1 MASCKLQAW
10 KARNGSTRKMYKDWR
25 MASYSAHSPPNP
37 NPSLLTSSQP
47 NCNIKCHSESK
58 IIAEEPPQ
66 KSFLVAEFLKHL
78 SRPMISFQSPELSQ
92 EGWYCL
98 SMDNISDRIYIYT
111 VKKIYIYIYVIFI
124 YQYILYTYWQNI
136 IIGPSFLCGVRL
148 SALSQVCHTDC
159 KKIDELF
166 HRPGHGKRWIKHFG
180 KNWFYWGL
188 VPKKSAS
195 PCSMRGYLL
204 REITRDMRFFPSMGY
219 PAGGSKREGPWLQ
232 LCAVWSK
239 HSYWDC
245 HSLLASPLKLTW
257 LGR

>member
-1 MASCKLQAW
+1 MSFWIQNHCW
-10 KARNGSTRKMYKDWR
+10 GT
-25 MASYSAHSPPNP
+25 PP
-37 NPSLLTSSQP
+37 
-47 NCNIKCHSESK
+47 K
-58 IIAEEPPQ
+58 I
-66 KSFLVAEFLKHL
+66 FLGRRILEA
-78 SRPMISFQSPELSQ
+78 SFQTYDL
-92 EGWYCL
+92 
-98 SMDNISDRIYIYT
+98 ISITWIVTGRMILFIDGQYLRPYIYIYC
-111 VKKIYIYIYVIFI
+111 KKKIYIYVIFI

>member
-10 KARNGSTRKMYKDWR
+10 QARNGSTRKMYKYWR

-47 NCNIKCHSESK
+47 NCKHQMSFWIQNHCWG
-58 IIAEEPPQ
+58 PPQ
-66 KSFLVAEFLKHL
+66 KKLSLVAEFLKHL

-98 SMDNISDRIYIYT
+98 WMDNISDRLILST
-111 VKKIYIYIYVIFI
+111 IYIYIYLLKYMQFYICK
-124 YQYILYTYWQNI
+124 YILTEYSHRAFVFMRCY
-136 IIGPSFLCGVRL
+136 CRL

-159 KKIDELF
+159 KKLDKLF

-180 KNWFYWGL
+180 KNWFFWP

-195 PCSMRGYLL
+195 PCSMCGWWH
-204 REITRDMRFFPSMGY
+204 EILPFHGLPG
-219 PAGGSKREGPWLQ
+219 WWVQ
-232 LCAVWSK
+232 
-239 HSYWDC
+239 
-245 HSLLASPLKLTW
+245 TW
-257 LGR
+257 RALVA

>member
-1 MASCKLQAW
+1 MAQQEKCTKTDAW
-10 KARNGSTRKMYKDWR
+10 HHTRLILHQIQIHL
-25 MASYSAHSPPNP
+25 YSPHRSLIVTSNVILNP
-37 NPSLLTSSQP
+37 KSLLRNPPKNLSWSQNSWSIFP
-47 NCNIKCHSESK
+47 DLWSHFNHLNCHRKDDI
-58 IIAEEPPQ
+58 
-66 KSFLVAEFLKHL
+66 VY
-78 SRPMISFQSPELSQ
+78 RWTISPTV
-92 EGWYCL
+92 Y
-98 SMDNISDRIYIYT
+98 IYIYC
-111 VKKIYIYIYVIFI
+111 KKKNIYIYVIFI